1 MSLVCETIAPS
12 VESPGKTEQSILSRP
27 HIAYIA
33 TPMPWRNY
41 SEHGIYRTAYIR
53 VSGGQKRL
61 FHTRKT
67 ISQWRAK
74 LQIYYCS
81 ATVILWNGNIGF
93 AFAVRKLVVVFAVGV
108 GADCEAKIMLSMIYR
123 QPASLRLNL
132 DHVGSASLIDH

>member
-1 MSLVCETIAPS
+1 M
-12 VESPGKTEQSILSRP
+12 ESPGKTQQSILSRP

-61 FHTRKT
+61 FYTRKT
-67 ISQWRAK
+67 IFQYRAESQF
-74 LQIYYCS
+74 YYCS

-93 AFAVRKLVVVFAVGV
+93 AFAEGKLAVVFVVGV
-108 GADCEAKIMLSMIYR
+108 GAGCETKIILSIIYL
-123 QPASLRLNL
+123 QSASLRSDL
-132 DHVGSASLIDH
+132 DHVGNASLIDH